1 MFAASSISR
10 RADGLALFSYRPR
23 GNDQWLEWKVRIFTV
38 AAALTLGGIYLDERW
53 LTGTAIAVL
62 AGGLALRF
70 LPGPNEPGADE
81 LEAAGSLDSEDDDS

>member
-1 MFAASSISR
+1 M
-10 RADGLALFSYRPR
+10 ADGLALFSYRR
-23 GNDQWLEWKVRIFTV
+23 RDGDQWLEWKVRIFSV

-70 LPGPNEPGADE
+70 LPGRSEPGADE
-81 LEAAGSLDSEDDDS
+81 LAAAGAFDAEDDDT